1 MNTQLTTQPAIPLG
15 TLYGVGVGPGAPD
28 LLTLRALRVIQ
39 EADVLAIPRPS
50 DFGTSVA
57 WSIVKPHLEGQ
68 EKSNLAVGQERLFLT
83 FPMSKD
89 PDILVPAWNDAFQA
103 IQSRLRQGLSVAFL
117 TQGDPFVYSTFIYLQ
132 EKAREMEPD
141 LKIEVV
147 PGVTSLSAVPAAAG
161 IPLADGQE
169 RIAVIPA
176 TYGLEELR
184 STLRAFDAIL
194 IMKVSSCIRGVIKVL
209 EEEGLMGCS
218 TYVERATSKD
228 QKVLHDLT
236 QIKGDR
242 CVYFSMVFVH
252 KKLRSGVLS
261 GKTSHGQ
268 APTDKSPRT
277 QVPQAQVHQEV
288 AL

>member
-1 MNTQLTTQPAIPLG
+1 MNAQPTTPLG

-28 LLTLRALRVIQ
+28 LLTLRALKVIQ

-57 WSIVKPHLEGQ
+57 WSIVKPHVDSQPIADTGA
-68 EKSNLAVGQERLFLT
+68 KQERLFLT

-89 PDILVPAWNDAFQA
+89 PDILVPAWHHAFQE

-132 EKAREMEPD
+132 EKAREMEP
-141 LKIEVV
+141 LLNIEII

-184 STLRAFDAIL
+184 STLRAFDAVL

-209 EEEGLMGCS
+209 EEEGLLGCS

-228 QKVLHDLT
+228 QKVVHDLT

-261 GKTSHGQ
+261 GKTSHG
-268 APTDKSPRT
+268 KGL
-277 QVPQAQVHQEV
+277 QAQVHQEV
-288 AL
+288 VQ

>member
-1 MNTQLTTQPAIPLG
+1 MKTVHESIPLG

-28 LLTLRALRVIQ
+28 LLTLRALRVIK

-57 WSIVKPHLEGQ
+57 WSIVKPHVEEMTSEEQ
-68 EKSNLAVGQERLFLT
+68 QTQERLFLT

-89 PDILVPAWNDAFQA
+89 PAILVPAWTHAFDA
-103 IQSRLRQGLSVAFL
+103 IQSRLRKGLSVAFL

-132 EKAREMEPD
+132 EQAREREPG
-141 LKIEVV
+141 LKVEVV

-184 STLRAFDAIL
+184 TTLRAFDAIL
-194 IMKVSSCIRGVIKVL
+194 IMKVSSCIQGVLTVL
-209 EEEGLMGCS
+209 KEEGLMGCS
-218 TYVERATSKD
+218 TYVERASSKD
-228 QKVLHDLT
+228 EKVLHDLT

-242 CVYFSMVFVH
+242 CVYFSMIFVH
-252 KKLRSGVLS
+252 KKVRSGVLS
-261 GKTSHGQ
+261 GKVSQNNQYGET
-268 APTDKSPRT
+268 R
-277 QVPQAQVHQEV
+277 
-288 AL
+288 L